1 MDEVDKAIIEY
12 LINNARVS
20 YVELAKRLNLSEAA
34 IRKRIKKLEK
44 SIIFKYTIFINPK
57 GSDFFVSFT
66 GIDVEPESLMEIIE
80 KLKDFNEIKS
90 IFLTSGDH
98 NLLVEIISES
108 LEKLKEVHKK
118 ISEIEGVK
126 RVCPSMV
133 IDVLK

>member
-1 MDEVDKAIIEY
+1 MDEIDKAIVEH
-12 LINNARVS
+12 LINNARIS

-44 SIIFKYTIFINPK
+44 TVIFKYTIFINPK
-57 GSDFFVSFT
+57 RSDFFVSFT
-66 GIDVEPESLMEIIE
+66 GIDVEPGSLMEIIE

-133 IDVLK
+133 IDILK

>member
-1 MDEVDKAIIEY
+1 M
-12 LINNARVS
+12 
-20 YVELAKRLNLSEAA
+20 
-34 IRKRIKKLEK
+34 EK
-44 SIIFKYTIFINPK
+44 SIIFKYTIFINSK

-133 IDVLK
+133 IDILK